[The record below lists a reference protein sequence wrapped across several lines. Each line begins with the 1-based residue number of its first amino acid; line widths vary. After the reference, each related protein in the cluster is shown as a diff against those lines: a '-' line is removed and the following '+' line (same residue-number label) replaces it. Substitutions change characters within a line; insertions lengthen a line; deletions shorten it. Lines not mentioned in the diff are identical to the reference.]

1 MACCLHKTIITLYNN
16 GGNHMRRRLRE
27 STAEKPGAPMWLT
40 TYSDLVTLLMTFF
53 ILLFAFSEIDAQK
66 FQYIIESFRGATG
79 ILESGET
86 IISNELIEISNDI
99 EESNE
104 LLHLKDIFET
114 HLEDKG
120 LLNQV
125 SIILEEEALLL
136 RLENNVL
143 FEPGKATIKE
153 DAKEILFLLSD
164 SLKAEN
170 FLYNRI
176 LVEGHTDSDPV
187 AQPNIYKT
195 NWDLSVARAVHVVQF
210 FIEEANMTPKRFKAS
225 GYSKYYPVAP
235 NDTSENKAKNRR
247 VDILI
252 LKDKI

>member
-1 MACCLHKTIITLYNN
+1 
-16 GGNHMRRRLRE
+16 MRRKTRE
-27 STAEKPGAPMWLT
+27 NITEKAGAPMWLT

-66 FQYIIESFRGATG
+66 FQYIIESFQGTTG
-79 ILESGET
+79 ILESGKT
-86 IISNELIEISNDI
+86 VVSDELIEIPYDSDAPNEFQHLRDI
-99 EESNE
+99 
-104 LLHLKDIFET
+104 LQAR
-114 HLEDKG
+114 LEDTG

-125 SIILEEEALLL
+125 SVILEEDALLL
-136 RLENNVL
+136 RLQNNIL
-143 FEPGKATIKE
+143 FDPGRATIKD
-153 DAKEILFLLSD
+153 DALEILFLLSD
-164 SLKAEN
+164 LLLSED

-176 LVEGHTDSDPV
+176 QVEGHTDSDPV

-195 NWDLSVARAVHVVQF
+195 NWDLSVARAAHVVKF
-210 FIEEANMTPKRFKAS
+210 FIEETSITPKRFKAS

-235 NDTSENKAKNRR
+235 NDTPDNKAKNRR